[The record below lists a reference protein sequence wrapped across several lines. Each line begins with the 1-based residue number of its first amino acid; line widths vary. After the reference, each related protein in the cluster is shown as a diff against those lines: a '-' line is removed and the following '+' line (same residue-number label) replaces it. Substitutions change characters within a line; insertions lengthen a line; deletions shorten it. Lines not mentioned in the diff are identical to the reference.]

1 METGRIGARN
11 VVGQRFVSTGIERNG
26 VRSAEVHLCVSI
38 WFVVQSVLN
47 AMARRD
53 VSTERGKTGAKNA
66 VVRKCAGMASRERRV
81 RNVLARAF
89 VNMEG

>member
-1 METGRIGARN
+1 MGTGRIGARN

-26 VRSAEVHLCVSI
+26 VRSAEVHLCHDLCVST

-53 VSTERGKTGAKNA
+53 VSTER
-66 VVRKCAGMASRERRV
+66 
-81 RNVLARAF
+81 
-89 VNMEG
+89 